1 MSDMLSIGSSGVS
14 AYQRALATVSNNI
27 ANVNTEGYARQDIQI
42 ASNQPRLLGGGYLGT
57 GVRFD
62 AVRRQYDAFIESNL
76 RNSSSELMAQEPL
89 LNYVNRLI
97 DIMGDGNIGLT
108 TAMNAFFQSSR
119 DLASDPASTVQRSVF
134 LRDADG
140 LASRF
145 RQLSSQFET
154 LRTETAQAVDTT
166 LGQINALTTQLAQLN
181 KQLSKHAD
189 VDSQPS
195 ELLDQRDLLLR
206 NLSELTAIKTT
217 YSNNGSVLVSV
228 GDTINQGILVKDTV
242 ARAIS
247 VQTSETEVDKL
258 EFIIDAYGVPESLPY
273 IPSGQLGGIMGFRD
287 QVLAPASNAL
297 NDLAR
302 EASDQ
307 INRIHRQGIDAE
319 GRLGEDLFAFT
330 EGKEGQAGGLF
341 LAIADASRIAAAGQ
355 FRVIDDPLNPG
366 SAQGRISYDTPTY
379 SGQQG
384 LAGILDEAIYPRIE
398 TQSFSLPSNESYAP
412 VGVVQAGTRDVF
424 IRLNEPQA
432 DQFIHVLTRDGMH
445 LLGRT
450 LNDEEQGWM
459 IKTANGMENGA
470 QYNTSSLNAV
480 SLNTYMDMDLFLGAK
495 AVPQEIQQFNPVTGA
510 PQDPI
515 LQSAALIA
523 QEAPFIQATAFNRD
537 GVFVLNGVALNRPA
551 TAIQSVNDIATWLNS
566 YTNTGVA
573 STSTGV
579 VASVVDGK
587 LTLRLANGSL
597 TEEIRLGLGADGQ
610 PADLADLGF
619 ETSVYLKGTAQD
631 DLMIFI
637 SDRSDSPTL
646 KQASVSVQ
654 LGGADSEMKQI
665 LRAHGL
671 EVEFTSNSEYLI
683 RDTLTN
689 SLLATR
695 QLDLASIPT
704 IEYRGLKLELT
715 NMPVQGDVFRID
727 GNKDGIGN
735 NENMLRIADLEK
747 APITPQGLTLTEA
760 YIERVNVVGNVAR
773 QATISQEA
781 LNVVYRQ
788 AKEARDAIS
797 GVSLDEE
804 ASSLVRFQQ
813 AYQANAKVMQVA
825 SQLFDTILQVRA

>member
-154 LRTETAQAVDTT
+154 LRTETSQAVDTT

-189 VDSQPS
+189 VSSQPS

-228 GDTINQGILVKDTV
+228 GDTINQGILVKDTA

-247 VQTSETEVDKL
+247 VQNSATEVDKL

-302 EASDQ
+302 QASDQ
-307 INRIHRQGIDAE
+307 INIIHRQGIDAE

-341 LAIADASRIAAAGQ
+341 LSIADASRIAAAGQ

-366 SAQGRISYDTPTY
+366 SAQGRIAYDTPIY

-384 LAGILDEAIYPRIE
+384 LAGTLNEAIYPRIE
-398 TQSFSLPSNESYAP
+398 TQSFSLPINESYSP
-412 VGVVQAGTRDVF
+412 VGVVRAGTRDVF
-424 IRLNEPQA
+424 IRLNQPQA

-445 LLGRT
+445 LLGRA
-450 LNDEEQGWM
+450 LNDEEQGW
-459 IKTANGMENGA
+459 IVKTSNGMENGA

-480 SLNTYMDMDLFLGAK
+480 GLDTYMDMDLFLGAK

-515 LQSAALIA
+515 PQSAALIA
-523 QEAPFIQATAFNRD
+523 QEIPNTQAAALNRD
-537 GVFVLNGVALNRPA
+537 GIFMLNGVALNRPA
-551 TAIQSVNDIATWLNS
+551 TAIQSVNDIATWLNT

-597 TEEIRLGLGADGQ
+597 TEEIRLGLGPEGQ

-637 SDRSDSPTL
+637 SDRSDAPTL
-646 KQASVSVQ
+646 RQASVSVQ
-654 LGGADSEMKQI
+654 LGGSDSEMKQI
-665 LRAHGL
+665 LRAHAL
-671 EVEFTSNSEYLI
+671 EVEFTSNSEYVI

-715 NMPVQGDVFRID
+715 NMPVKGDVFRID

-825 SQLFDTILQVRA
+825 TQLFDTILQVRA